1 MKELSVAIIG
11 AGNIAGGFDENRRAD
26 DDGVYSHAGAY
37 RAHGGFCLR
46 TVLDANPTRA
56 AAFQAAWQVDKVQ
69 TSFDKLLAE
78 HHDVVSV
85 CTPDGSHFPI
95 LMALLKAKCCKTI
108 FAEKPLALELEQITE
123 IADLASQCGIA
134 IVCNY
139 QRRYEPVHE
148 ELRRRVLDHPGSL
161 LSVCGYY
168 MKGLRHIGTTMIDS
182 IVQICGLPDAV
193 QSFSRTYSAAADD
206 YSYEFVL
213 LYTGFTVVVKTIDA
227 ASVGYAYHFFEL
239 DLLFSDGRATLVD
252 ISQGLRES
260 TVTDY
265 VYSGVKILNDKESVY
280 KGTGYRHSMIGA
292 AKYVYD
298 VTCGNVTHTVN
309 TPQAAYNNAL
319 IATAIGTSFQDG
331 AVKLNFGTDSW
342 KR

>member
-1 MKELSVAIIG
+1 MS
-11 AGNIAGGFDENRRAD
+11 
-26 DDGVYSHAGAY
+26 
-37 RAHGGFCLR
+37 
-46 TVLDANPTRA
+46 
-56 AAFQAAWQVDKVQ
+56 AF
-69 TSFDKLLAE
+69 
-78 HHDVVSV
+78 
-85 CTPDGSHFPI
+85 
-95 LMALLKAKCCKTI
+95 LKANCCKTI
-108 FAEKPLALELEQITE
+108 FAEKPLALELEQIAE
-123 IADLASQCGIA
+123 IAELASQRGIA
-134 IVCNY
+134 VVCNY
-139 QRRYEPVHE
+139 QRRYEPAHE

-161 LSVCGYY
+161 LSVCGHY

-193 QSFSRTYSAAADD
+193 QAFSRAYNAAVDD

-213 LYTGFTVVVKTIDA
+213 LYPGFTAVVKTVDA
-227 ASVGYAYHFFEL
+227 KSVGYAYHLFEL

-260 TVTDY
+260 PVTDY
-265 VYSGVKILNDKESVY
+265 VYSGVKILNDRESVY

-298 VTCGNVTHTVN
+298 VTCGYIAHTVN
-309 TPQAAYNNAL
+309 TPHAAYNNAL

-331 AVKLNFGTDSW
+331 SVKLNFGMDSW